1 MLCRVIKYFLSINP
15 DHVIRFECE
24 ADLIPINFGYF
35 YFC

>member
-1 MLCRVIKYFLSINP
+1 MLCRVIKYFLSIDP
-15 DHVIRFECE
+15 DRVIRFESE